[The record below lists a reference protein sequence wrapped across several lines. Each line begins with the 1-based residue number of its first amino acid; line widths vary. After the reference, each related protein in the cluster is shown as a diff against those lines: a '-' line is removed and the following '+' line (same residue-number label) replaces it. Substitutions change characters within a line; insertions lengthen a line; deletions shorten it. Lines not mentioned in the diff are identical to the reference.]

1 MINDHA
7 KDSILVPFAY
17 LFWNFLAKVSSFIII
32 FPKHLSTEMNA
43 FLYIYIYMK
52 NIKLEEEPWLFF
64 AYGQSIWN
72 MSMNGEE
79 IYLQKSGLQ
88 KVAMI
93 DLYIKVI
100 VVNNWWLT
108 SWSF

>member
-1 MINDHA
+1 
-7 KDSILVPFAY
+7 
-17 LFWNFLAKVSSFIII
+17 
-32 FPKHLSTEMNA
+32 
-43 FLYIYIYMK
+43 MK